1 MIMYVVRASRERAEY
16 CALQGWMR
24 DQCQRG
30 GTVGGGRSLHRCLRR
45 RTCLRKF
52 VRLWRFRTPPT
63 QGDEPSFRLGSVRNQ
78 RLSAD
83 VEASMQTVEMGHRLK
98 GEVPGMKVS
107 VLMKYGNRRFHT
119 QDPSPPA
126 NHSRI
131 QDFLTR
137 AHS

>member
-1 MIMYVVRASRERAEY
+1 MPE
-16 CALQGWMR
+16 
-24 DQCQRG
+24 
-30 GTVGGGRSLHRCLRR
+30 GTNCGGRQEPAQMFEAKNVPAEVC
-45 RTCLRKF
+45 TPMA
-52 VRLWRFRTPPT
+52 LWRFRTPPT

-83 VEASMQTVEMGHRLK
+83 VEASMPTVEMGHRLK